1 LCFVASVY
9 GGTRRAEP
17 GESKKALSLWKK
29 YCEGGKEG
37 GVDGGTF
44 IHCKHP
50 LGPVTRDINGG
61 EIDAETR
68 NAEEEQKT
76 QYIFVQP
83 APLHFNHNLQVK
95 TSSPLEPKTVIYV
108 RPAETSHTYNSPE
121 IIKGP
126 EPEHVKPELVFLEGP
141 GSSSKGRSQKV
152 VKPEEEES
160 EEEEEKSEEV
170 SSSKGRSQKVVATE
184 SEEEAESK
192 EEEKPEEVKA
202 AASKIYIIKVG
213 VSANGQFHFRGSR
226 NKSIFF

>member
-1 LCFVASVY
+1 LCLVASVY

-37 GVDGGTF
+37 GVDGSSTF

-61 EIDAETR
+61 EIDASETK

-108 RPAETSHTYNSPE
+108 RPAETSHSYNPE
-121 IIKGP
+121 IIKGA
-126 EPEHVKPELVFLEGP
+126 EPEHEKPELVFLQ
-141 GSSSKGRSQKV
+141 GSTSSKSGRSKKV
-152 VKPEEEES
+152 KAEKES
-160 EEEEEKSEEV
+160 EEDE
-170 SSSKGRSQKVVATE
+170 
-184 SEEEAESK
+184 

-213 VSANGQFHFRGSR
+213 VSANGQFHFRR
-226 NKSIFF
+226 N